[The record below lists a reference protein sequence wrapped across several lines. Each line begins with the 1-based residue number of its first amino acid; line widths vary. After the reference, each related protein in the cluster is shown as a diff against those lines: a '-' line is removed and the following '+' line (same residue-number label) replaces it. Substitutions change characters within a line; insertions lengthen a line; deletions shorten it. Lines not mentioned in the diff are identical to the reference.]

1 MSTAFTGTST
11 TRATYGCQVT
21 NISPLSAG
29 TFEVELRSAGDAAL
43 DYRAGQYLTL
53 ELDVNGDGQ
62 RQSLSYSIANSF
74 DRSAPRRLQ
83 LFIDNQT
90 TFAGRVLAH
99 LSRLSKSGTDL
110 MVTLPMG
117 RAFLQTDLQLPHLL
131 VAAGSGISKI
141 KCLTEQILRQQPDAT
156 VSIYWS
162 NRRVDEF
169 YLLDWFRRRADQHPN
184 VSFTP
189 ILESPTSHWPGRSGY
204 LYQVIGQDTDDLSN
218 TQAYLCGSPQMVY
231 GTIDQLQARGLQEQN
246 CYSDAF
252 EYAPRKERLAS

>member
-1 MSTAFTGTST
+1 M
-11 TRATYGCQVT
+11 
-21 NISPLSAG
+21 
-29 TFEVELRSAGDAAL
+29 
-43 DYRAGQYLTL
+43 
-53 ELDVNGDGQ
+53 
-62 RQSLSYSIANSF
+62 
-74 DRSAPRRLQ
+74 
-83 LFIDNQT
+83 
-90 TFAGRVLAH
+90 
-99 LSRLSKSGTDL
+99 
-110 MVTLPMG
+110 
-117 RAFLQTDLQLPHLL
+117 
-131 VAAGSGISKI
+131 
-141 KCLTEQILRQQPDAT
+141 
-156 VSIYWS
+156 SIYWS

-169 YLLDWFRRRADQHPN
+169 YLLEGFRGRADQHPN

>member
-1 MSTAFTGTST
+1 MSTATG
-11 TRATYGCQVT
+11 
-21 NISPLSAG
+21 
-29 TFEVELRSAGDAAL
+29 
-43 DYRAGQYLTL
+43 
-53 ELDVNGDGQ
+53 NGNHCLILLPTVLIGG
-62 RQSLSYSIANSF
+62 
-74 DRSAPRRLQ
+74 APRRLQ

-90 TFAGRVLAH
+90 AFAGRVLAH